1 MRRVIPGLE
10 APDAALE
17 ADIRGRLDR
26 VEDELDKAVRA
37 DSDLLAATAKYL
49 LAAGGKRF
57 RPMLVLFAGY
67 FGDPTDPRLIP
78 GAAAIE
84 LTHVAT
90 LYHDD
95 VMDEAT
101 SRHGVTSVNT
111 RWDNT
116 VAILTG
122 DYLFARA
129 SEISADLGPDVCR
142 LLARTIAV
150 LCDGQIRDVASAGN
164 VDKTEEDH
172 LEIIRRKTSILI
184 ASSCR
189 LGGMLS
195 DAPPEDLETLEA
207 FGASLGL
214 AFQLSDDIMDITS
227 SQLELGK
234 EPGTDLREGIYTIPV
249 LHALRHGDER
259 DELRRILAAG
269 PPDGELLDR
278 ALQIVRTGGAVE
290 HAQQGVRVEVAR
302 AIELAERLPDGPARL
317 ALVQLARFLA
327 VRCGAEAAS
336 DPLLGYGRPGGGSDT
351 A

>member
-1 MRRVIPGLE
+1 
-10 APDAALE
+10 
-17 ADIRGRLDR
+17 
-26 VEDELDKAVRA
+26 
-37 DSDLLAATAKYL
+37 
-49 LAAGGKRF
+49 
-57 RPMLVLFAGY
+57 
-67 FGDPTDPRLIP
+67 
-78 GAAAIE
+78 
-84 LTHVAT
+84 
-90 LYHDD
+90 
-95 VMDEAT
+95 
-101 SRHGVTSVNT
+101 
-111 RWDNT
+111 

-164 VDKTEEDH
+164 VDKTEDDH

-234 EPGTDLREGIYTIPV
+234 EPGTDLREGVYTIPV

-278 ALQIVRTGGAVE
+278 ALRIVRTSGAVE
-290 HAQQGVRVEVAR
+290 HAQQGVRLEVAR

>member
-10 APDAALE
+10 APDATLE

-26 VEDELDKAVRA
+26 VEDELEKAVRA

-57 RPMLVLFAGY
+57 RPMLVLVAGY
-67 FGDPTDPRLIP
+67 FGDATDPRLIP

-95 VMDEAT
+95 VMDEAA
-101 SRHGVTSVNT
+101 SRHGVTSVNA

-122 DYLFARA
+122 AYLVARA

-150 LCDGQIRDVASAGN
+150 LCDGQIRDVADAGN
-164 VDKTEEDH
+164 VAKTEDGH
-172 LEIIRRKTSILI
+172 LEIIRRKTSVLI

-195 DAPPEDLETLEA
+195 DAPPDHVETLEA

-234 EPGTDLREGIYTIPV
+234 EPGTDLREGVYTIPV
-249 LHALRHGDER
+249 LHALRHGDDR
-259 DELRRILAAG
+259 DELRRILASG

-278 ALQIVRTGGAVE
+278 ALEIVRTSGAVA
-290 HAQQGVRVEVAR
+290 HAQAGVRDEVRR
-302 AIELAERLPDGPARL
+302 ATELAERLPDGPARH

-327 VRCGAEAAS
+327 VRCGAEAAP
-336 DPLLGYGRPGGGSDT
+336 DPLLGYGRPGGGT
-351 A
+351 AQ

>member
-1 MRRVIPGLE
+1 MIPGLE
-10 APDAALE
+10 APDATLE

-57 RPMLVLFAGY
+57 RPMLVLVAGY

-95 VMDEAT
+95 VMDEAA

-164 VDKTEEDH
+164 VDKIEDDH

-234 EPGTDLREGIYTIPV
+234 EPGTDLREGVYTIPV

-278 ALQIVRTGGAVE
+278 ALRIVRTSGAVE

>member
-10 APDAALE
+10 APDATLE

-57 RPMLVLFAGY
+57 RPMLVLVAGY
-67 FGDPTDPRLIP
+67 FGDPADPRLIP

-101 SRHGVTSVNT
+101 SRHGVASVNA

-116 VAILTG
+116 VAILAG
-122 DYLFARA
+122 DYLFARS

-172 LEIIRRKTSILI
+172 LEIIRRKTGVLI
-184 ASSCR
+184 SCACR

-195 DAPPEDLETLEA
+195 EAPADHVETLEA

-214 AFQLSDDIMDITS
+214 AFQLSDDIMDVTS

-234 EPGTDLREGIYTIPV
+234 EPGTDLREGVYTIPV
-249 LHALRHGDER
+249 LHALRHGDDR

-278 ALQIVRTGGAVE
+278 ALAIVRTSGGVA
-290 HAQQGVRVEVAR
+290 HAQAGVRDEVRR
-302 AIELAERLPDGPARL
+302 ATELAERLPDGPARRSL
-317 ALVQLARFLA
+317 AQVARFLA
-327 VRCGAEAAS
+327 VRCGAEA
-336 DPLLGYGRPGGGSDT
+336 PPTRC
-351 A
+351 

>member
-1 MRRVIPGLE
+1 MIPGLE
-10 APDAALE
+10 APDATLE

-57 RPMLVLFAGY
+57 RPMLVLVAGY

-95 VMDEAT
+95 VMDEAA

-164 VDKTEEDH
+164 VDKTEDDH

-234 EPGTDLREGIYTIPV
+234 EPGTDLREGVYTIPV
-249 LHALRHGDER
+249 LHALRHGDEH

-278 ALQIVRTGGAVE
+278 ALRIVRTSGAVE

>member
-1 MRRVIPGLE
+1 MIPGLE

-57 RPMLVLFAGY
+57 RPMLVLVAGY
-67 FGDPTDPRLIP
+67 FGDPADPRLIP

-101 SRHGVTSVNT
+101 SRHGVASVNA

-116 VAILTG
+116 VAILAG
-122 DYLFARA
+122 DYLFARS

-172 LEIIRRKTSILI
+172 LEIIRRKTGVLI
-184 ASSCR
+184 SCACR

-195 DAPPEDLETLEA
+195 EAPTDHVETLEA

-214 AFQLSDDIMDITS
+214 AFQLSDDIMDVTS

-234 EPGTDLREGIYTIPV
+234 EPGTDLREGVYTIPV
-249 LHALRHGDER
+249 LHALRHGDDR

-278 ALQIVRTGGAVE
+278 ALAIVRTSGGVA
-290 HAQQGVRVEVAR
+290 HAQAGVRDEVRR
-302 AIELAERLPDGPARL
+302 ATELAERLPDGPARRSL
-317 ALVQLARFLA
+317 AQVARFLA
-327 VRCGAEAAS
+327 VRCGAEAPP
-336 DPLLGYGRPGGGSDT
+336 DPLLGYGRPGGGIDGT
-351 A
+351 

>member
-1 MRRVIPGLE
+1 MRRVIPGL
-10 APDAALE
+10 DALDEALE
-17 ADIRGRLDR
+17 AEIRSRLDR
-26 VEDELDKAVRA
+26 VEDELEKAVRA

-57 RPMLVLFAGY
+57 RPMLVLVAGY
-67 FGDPTDPRLIP
+67 FGDATDPRLIP

-95 VMDEAT
+95 VMDEAA

-150 LCDGQIRDVASAGN
+150 LCDGQTPAGDVSR
-164 VDKTEEDH
+164 TLRQEEQSYM
-172 LEIIRRKTSILI
+172 EIIRRKTGALI
-184 ASSCR
+184 ATSCR

-195 DAPPEDLETLEA
+195 
-207 FGASLGL
+207 
-214 AFQLSDDIMDITS
+214 
-227 SQLELGK
+227 
-234 EPGTDLREGIYTIPV
+234 
-249 LHALRHGDER
+249 
-259 DELRRILAAG
+259 
-269 PPDGELLDR
+269 
-278 ALQIVRTGGAVE
+278 
-290 HAQQGVRVEVAR
+290 
-302 AIELAERLPDGPARL
+302 
-317 ALVQLARFLA
+317 
-327 VRCGAEAAS
+327 
-336 DPLLGYGRPGGGSDT
+336 
-351 A
+351 

>member
-10 APDAALE
+10 APDAQLETDIRHRLDHVEEALE
-17 ADIRGRLDR
+17 KSVVA
-26 VEDELDKAVRA
+26 E
-37 DSDLLAATAKYL
+37 SDLLAATARYL
-49 LAAGGKRF
+49 LQAGGKRF
-57 RPMLVLFAGY
+57 RPMLVLLSGY

-78 GAAAIE
+78 GSVAIE
-84 LTHVAT
+84 LVHLAT

-95 VMDEAT
+95 VIDEAD
-101 SRHGVTSVNT
+101 SRRGTPSVNA

-150 LCDGQIRDVASAGN
+150 LCDGQIREVDASGK
-164 VDKTEEDH
+164 VEQTEEAY
-172 LEIIRRKTSILI
+172 LEIIRRKTGVLI
-184 ASSCR
+184 ATSCR

-195 DAPPEDLETLEA
+195 EAALDDVETLEA
-207 FGASLGL
+207 FGESLGM
-214 AFQLSDDIMDITS
+214 AFQLSDDIMDVTA

-234 EPGTDLREGIYTIPV
+234 EPGVDMKEGVYTLPV
-249 LHALRHGDER
+249 LHALTQGDDRDDLARLLAHG
-259 DELRRILAAG
+259 A
-269 PPDGELLDR
+269 PDGEMLDR
-278 ALQIVRTGGAVE
+278 ALEIVRTGGSVDHARAAVTD
-290 HAQQGVRVEVAR
+290 EVAR
-302 AIELAERLPDGPARL
+302 AVTLARRLTDGPASQ

-327 VRCGAEAAS
+327 VRCGA
-336 DPLLGYGRPGGGSDT
+336 DPG

>member
-1 MRRVIPGLE
+1 VRRVIPGLE
-10 APDAALE
+10 APDATLE

-26 VEDELDKAVRA
+26 VEDELEKAVRA

-57 RPMLVLFAGY
+57 RPMLVLVAGY
-67 FGDPTDPRLIP
+67 FGDPSDPRLIP

-84 LTHVAT
+84 LTHAAT

-95 VMDEAT
+95 VMDEAA

-195 DAPPEDLETLEA
+195 DAPPDDLETLDA

-234 EPGTDLREGIYTIPV
+234 EPGTDLREGVYTIPV
-249 LHALRHGDER
+249 LHALRHGDDR
-259 DELRRILAAG
+259 DELRRVLAVG

-278 ALQIVRTGGAVE
+278 ALQIVRTSGAVE
-290 HAQQGVRVEVAR
+290 HAQQGVRAEVGR

-327 VRCGAEAAS
+327 VRCGAEAAP